1 MIGLETPDHGHRRL
15 GRLAAFVCLTLI
27 AAMAVA
33 AGGVAADDP
42 TVTFDDPGE
51 IDESGGADLIITDVP
66 EDVGVGAYEIEIG
79 YDSSEVD
86 LEASA
91 TDRFEVESD
100 DDGGT
105 LTVVGYTGEDS
116 ETHGELTLAGLE
128 VIATADGETSLE
140 IEAVETLADVE
151 GDDIPNQQAD
161 ITFDIQAAAVDD
173 DDDDDSG
180 NGGNGGGGAGGGDAP
195 ADLQSTWQTEA
206 GTTAA
211 ETGETVAFTVGL
223 NNAGGA
229 AAAETVTLM
238 ANSEPIAET
247 DVRLVSGSDTL
258 IQFEHVFTEPGEY
271 EITVES
277 ETLGTV
283 TVDTVTITGD
293 PIEDDDPAVAD
304 DSETP
309 VADEPADDEM
319 DTVPGFGVIVAIVS
333 LLAVGVL
340 GAQRATDRSHQ

>member
-1 MIGLETPDHGHRRL
+1 MIDIDTSDYSHRRL
-15 GRLAAFVCLTLI
+15 GRLAALVCLTLI

-42 TVTFDDPGE
+42 TVTFDDPDE
-51 IDESGGADLIITDVP
+51 IDETGNADLIITDVP
-66 EDVGVGAYEIEIG
+66 EDTGVGAYEIEIG

-91 TDRFEVESD
+91 TDRFEVETD

-105 LTVVGYTGEDS
+105 LTVVGYTGEGD
-116 ETHGELTLAGLE
+116 ETPGEGTLADLE
-128 VIATADGETSLE
+128 VTATADGETSLE

-151 GDDIPNQQAD
+151 GDGIPNQQAD
-161 ITFDIQAAAVDD
+161 ITFGIQEAAVGDD
-173 DDDDDSG
+173 DDG
-180 NGGNGGGGAGGGDAP
+180 GGNGGGGAGGGDSP
-195 ADLQSTWQTEA
+195 ADLQSTWQTDV

-211 ETGETVAFTVGL
+211 ETGETVTFTLGL
-223 NNAGGA
+223 SNAGGA
-229 AAAETVTLM
+229 AAAETVTVM
-238 ANSEPIAET
+238 ANGEAIAET

-258 IQFEHVFTEPGEY
+258 VELDYVFTEPGEY
-271 EITVES
+271 EITIES

-283 TVDTVTITGD
+283 TVDTVTVTGD

-304 DSETP
+304 DSEMP
-309 VADEPADDEM
+309 VGDEQADDET

-333 LLAVGVL
+333 LLAAGAL
-340 GAQRATDRSHQ
+340 GAQRAAGHNRQ